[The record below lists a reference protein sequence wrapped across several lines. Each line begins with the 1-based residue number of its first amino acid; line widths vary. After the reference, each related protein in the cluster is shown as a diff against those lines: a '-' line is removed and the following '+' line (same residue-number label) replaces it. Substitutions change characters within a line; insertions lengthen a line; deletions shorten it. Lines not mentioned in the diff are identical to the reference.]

1 MTAFQESG
9 STAEILVWAQ
19 QAKTALEGS
28 AQKVRNDQQ
37 LKLSWSAFD
46 HSTQSSLTAS
56 STAQLIKDLSTTQHV
71 TFDTSLF
78 KGADLDALVD
88 YKALLA
94 LDKRYLTEPNTSP
107 VADDHCVGQ
116 IYKPDHDGSK
126 LLIIDWGGKS
136 RIMLPESLIAH
147 FCKSAHDPEDH
158 LKVDRTAQF
167 LNWCLWPLLL
177 IKTLK
182 SSLLAMMRYDPQLDW
197 KLALPIVVSAI
208 NCSTHAATKISPYN
222 YIFGRDS
229 SFNGISLDSAAV
241 ADTNWP
247 FRALP
252 PSILK
257 FDVDSKP
264 QLVHRHL
271 VVEAKIRPAHLDKD
285 AHDLLD
291 NPDSA
296 FAGPSPSSAAP
307 PSPAP
312 AMTPSP
318 APPREVP
325 HKSGRQRRQPD
336 RYGTSS

>member
-1 MTAFQESG
+1 
-9 STAEILVWAQ
+9 LR
-19 QAKTALEGS
+19 K
-28 AQKVRNDQQ
+28 K
-37 LKLSWSAFD
+37 
-46 HSTQSSLTAS
+46 S
-56 STAQLIKDLSTTQHV
+56 STAHLIKDLSTNCHV
-71 TFDTSLF
+71 TIDSSLF

-94 LDKRYLTEPNTSP
+94 LDKRDLTKSKLTRSQTRLAESNTSP
-107 VADDHCVGQ
+107 VTDNHCVGQ
-116 IYKPDHDGSK
+116 IYKPEHDASK
-126 LLIIDWGGKS
+126 LLVIDLGEKS

-147 FCKSAHDPEDH
+147 FCKTAHDPEDH

-177 IKTLK
+177 TKTLK
-182 SSLLAMMRYDPQLDW
+182 SSLLAMMRCDPQLDW
-197 KLALPIVVSAI
+197 KLTLPIVISSI
-208 NCSTHAATKISPYN
+208 NCSTNAATKISPYN
-222 YIFGRDS
+222 YIFGRDP

-285 AHDLLD
+285 AHDLPD

-307 PSPAP
+307 PSPRQLRRGK
-312 AMTPSP
+312 SP
-318 APPREVP
+318 TNLVDNVANLTATVPR
-325 HKSGRQRRQPD
+325 HDQLSW
-336 RYGTSS
+336 SC